1 VARVSSALTI
11 GRARFYGIADMP
23 LYKGSSEATVSK
35 NIRKLMGEGYPRRQ
49 AIAIA
54 LNEQRKSKRRRR
66 KDGR

>member
-1 VARVSSALTI
+1 
-11 GRARFYGIADMP
+11 MP
-23 LYKGSSEATVSK
+23 LYRGSSEATVSK

-66 KDGR
+66 RDGR